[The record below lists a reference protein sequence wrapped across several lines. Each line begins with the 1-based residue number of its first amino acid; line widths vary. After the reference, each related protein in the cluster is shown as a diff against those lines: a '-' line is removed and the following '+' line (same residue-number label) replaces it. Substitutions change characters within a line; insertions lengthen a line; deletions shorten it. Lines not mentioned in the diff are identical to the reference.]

1 MSTGFVATKKNLQ
14 LFLNCKF
21 FIDSS
26 AFYERERV
34 FTQHASTIRCK
45 PYVRSTYTCKRHTP
59 PNNKRNPQLACIYE
73 QVQVITLHAACSN
86 NQMQAIART
95 SNAPTNRNYNSLIA
109 SYTVDATTF
118 SPPKMYAFVMSDL

>member
-1 MSTGFVATKKNLQ
+1 MSTGFVATKKLAALFELQ
-14 LFLNCKF
+14 V

-34 FTQHASTIRCK
+34 FTQHALTIRCK

-73 QVQVITLHAACSN
+73 SVQVITLHAACSN
-86 NQMQAIART
+86 NQMQAVART
-95 SNAPTNRNYNSLIA
+95 SNAPTSRNYNSLIA